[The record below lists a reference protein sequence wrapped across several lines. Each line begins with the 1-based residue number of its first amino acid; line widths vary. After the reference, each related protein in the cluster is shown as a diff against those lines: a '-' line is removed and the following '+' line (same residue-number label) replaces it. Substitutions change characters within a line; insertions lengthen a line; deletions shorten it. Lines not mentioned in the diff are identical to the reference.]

1 MELVIVWAVT
11 AISLLIISR
20 IGLFGV
26 EIENFGTAIVV
37 AAVLGLLNA
46 ILRPILSFLSF
57 PLLILTFGL
66 FSIFINAAVFSLAAS
81 LVSGFELR
89 RGCFSAL
96 VGPIRARCAEH
107 NYSGG
112 RHLSGWN
119 RHEVGQPVP
128 QPAGRTP
135 SQLPFLY
142 ANLHPLAEGAMRGGR
157 RNYLPES
164 QDFGTVSKCTPN
176 SRQGLLRSGA
186 SLLWGAFGR
195 ERSSGGPF

>member
-96 VGPIRARCAEH
+96 VGPIA
-107 NYSGG
+107 
-112 RHLSGWN
+112 
-119 RHEVGQPVP
+119 
-128 QPAGRTP
+128 
-135 SQLPFLY
+135 
-142 ANLHPLAEGAMRGGR
+142 LAAL
-157 RNYLPES
+157 NTIILAVV
-164 QDFGTVSKCTPN
+164 T
-176 SRQGLLRSGA
+176 
-186 SLLWGAFGR
+186 
-195 ERSSGGPF
+195 